1 VKVKLEATLA
11 RNNNN
16 KTNKWRKIQGI
27 KTLDEPGYTEVQFHS
42 GYTHN
47 VKIS

>member
-27 KTLDEPGYTEVQFHS
+27 KTLATLRSSFTLA
-42 GYTHN
+42 THN